1 MTPECVLR
9 NAATGEVVVPHLEI
23 ARTAWQNAVGLIGRA
38 RLAADAGL
46 WLHPCNG
53 IHTFG
58 LRFAIDALFLDAQGR
73 VMRVVSDLKPCRI
86 CGPVWKAKT
95 VVELPAGTLAQ
106 CGVTVGTRLEVA
118 SASCF

>member
-1 MTPECVLR
+1 MTAECVLR
-9 NAATGEVVVPHLEI
+9 DADTGLVVVPHLEI
-23 ARTAWQNAVGLIGRA
+23 ARTVWQNTVGLIGRA
-38 RLAADAGL
+38 WLASDAGL

-58 LRFAIDALFLDAQGR
+58 LRFAIDVLFLDGQGR
-73 VMRVVSDLKPCRI
+73 VVRVVPDLKPCRI

-106 CGVTVGTRLEVA
+106 SGVTVGTRLELA
-118 SASCF
+118 SASR